1 MPFFHHLIYLEVYGF
16 GLGGGTG
23 LYTLDL
29 GGGIGLYSLYLDIGF
44 LWKKIKQEELENK
57 IKSNVLTD
65 DINV

>member
-1 MPFFHHLIYLEVYGF
+1 MYGF

-44 LWKKIKQEELENK
+44 LWKKQEELENK